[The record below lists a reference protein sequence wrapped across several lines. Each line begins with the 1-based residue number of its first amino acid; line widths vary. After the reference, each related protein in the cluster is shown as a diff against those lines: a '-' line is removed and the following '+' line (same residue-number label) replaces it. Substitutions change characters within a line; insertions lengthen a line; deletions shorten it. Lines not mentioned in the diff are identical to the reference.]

1 MGLLPGEPKIELPAR
16 REVLMEG
23 QIKLI
28 KMDLI
33 DRPVKIARE
42 TIDPERVRELAES
55 IREDGLLQP
64 VILRPSNG
72 RYEMVAGDRRYLAHK
87 LLNLK
92 EIKAIVRELDDR
104 GCAIVRGVENLQ
116 RVNLT
121 PSEEAR
127 TYLDLKE
134 EGGLSEKE
142 ICKRTGKA
150 PMTVRRYLRFA
161 KCPEEIRR
169 AVDLKHISLNTLE
182 VLMEIDDP
190 DAFRYHFEMAAANG
204 VTEKVARLWVDDF
217 EKTKL
222 GTYYADD
229 GSASPVNVSV
239 EVKPAFLTC
248 EVCHGPC
255 EIHKARTMVVCPD
268 CGKKVKHT

>member
-1 MGLLPGEPKIELPAR
+1 
-16 REVLMEG
+16 MEG

-42 TIDPERVRELAES
+42 TIDPEAVRELAES
-55 IREDGLLQP
+55 IREDGLKQAIL
-64 VILRPSNG
+64 LRPVNG
-72 RYEMVAGDRRYLAHK
+72 RFEIVFGDRRFLAHK
-87 LLNLK
+87 LLGKK
-92 EIKAIVRELDDR
+92 EIKGVVEDLDDR
-104 GCAIVRGVENLQ
+104 QTAVIRGVENLQ

-127 TYLDLKE
+127 TYIDLKE
-134 EGGLSEKE
+134 SGGLSEKE

-150 PMTVRRYLRFA
+150 PMTVRRYIRFG
-161 KCPEEIRR
+161 KCPAEVRR
-169 AVDLKHISLNTLE
+169 AVDLKQISLNTLE
-182 VLMEIDDP
+182 VLMEIDDA

-222 GTYYADD
+222 GTYYSDD
-229 GSASPVNVSV
+229 GSASLVNVSV
-239 EVKPAFLTC
+239 EVRPAFLTC